1 MNIEKFEPVIRFAVM
16 SDIHIKNADSV
27 ECERMEKGIK
37 DAYKI
42 AESSESYKC
51 LDALILNGDFADNG
65 KEEQFLTVKKICDDN
80 LKEGTE
86 LIVSVASHEY
96 NTRSFE
102 MEAAWEKLRRIFG
115 MEPDVHKVIKGFHF
129 VSTSP
134 SKGCNFD
141 DEKKKFAYENLKAA
155 SEDDPKKPIFTFQHP
170 HMSGSVYGSILWGED
185 DLYDSYMDFPQI
197 VDFSGHSHAPIN
209 DPRSV
214 YQEHFTC
221 FGTGT
226 LSYFELDEFDKV
238 GGTIPENKAEAAQM
252 LIVEADKDNRVRV
265 YPYDI
270 LTGNFFPFVWKVD
283 VPSDPETFL
292 YTDAKR
298 YSEAK
303 KPYFK
308 DDAKAEAK
316 EITDTS
322 AVLEFSQAVADDM
335 SYVNNYDIILRR
347 KSDGVIVSQK
357 SIWSDYY
364 LYNMPAKRSVKFDN
378 LKSNT
383 EYTAK
388 IKAEGFFKNQST
400 NCLTVEF
407 KTL

>member
-1 MNIEKFEPVIRFAVM
+1 MCSKKFEPVIRFAVM
-16 SDIHIKNADSV
+16 SDIHIKDELGAEN
-27 ECERMEKGIK
+27 ERMEKGIK

-42 AESSESYKC
+42 AEAHESYKS
-51 LDALILNGDFADNG
+51 LDALVIVGDFANSG
-65 KEEQFLTVKKICDDN
+65 SETQFLTVKKICDDN

-86 LIVSVASHEY
+86 LIASVASHEY
-96 NTRSFE
+96 NTRNGA

-115 MEPDVHKVIKGFHF
+115 TEPDVHKVIKGFHF

-134 SKGCNFD
+134 SSGCNFD
-141 DEKKKFAYENLKAA
+141 DAKKEFAYKSLKEA

-170 HMSGSVYGSILWGED
+170 HMLGTVYGSILWGED
-185 DLYDSYMDFPQI
+185 DLFEAYMDFPQI

-214 YQEHFTC
+214 HQEHFTC

-226 LSYFELDEFDKV
+226 LSYFELDEFDKD
-238 GGTIPENKAEAAQM
+238 GGTIPANKSQAAQM

-283 VPSDPETFL
+283 VPSDPETFI
-292 YTDAKR
+292 YTDSKR
-298 YSEAK
+298 YAEAQ

-308 DDAKAEAK
+308 DGAKAEAK
-316 EITDTS
+316 EITDCG
-322 AVLEFSQAVADDM
+322 AVIEFPQAVEDDM
-335 SYVNNYDIILRR
+335 PFVNNYDIIVRR
-347 KSDGVIVSQK
+347 KADGIIVSQK

-364 LYNMPAKRSVKFDN
+364 LYNMPDKRSIKFAN
-378 LKSNT
+378 LKPDT

-388 IKAEGFFKNQST
+388 ITAEGFFKNAST
-400 NCLTVEF
+400 NSLTVEF

>member
-1 MNIEKFEPVIRFAVM
+1 MNNENFEPVIRFAVM
-16 SDIHIKNADSV
+16 SDIHIKDEHTV
-27 ECERMEKGIK
+27 ERDRMVKGIN

-42 AESSESYKC
+42 AESHDTYKE
-51 LDALILNGDFADNG
+51 LDALVIDGDFANSG
-65 KEEQFLTVKKICDDN
+65 SEEQFLAVKKICDDN
-80 LKEGTE
+80 LREGTE
-86 LIVSVASHEY
+86 LIASVASHEY
-96 NTRSFE
+96 NTRNGA
-102 MEAAWEKLRRIFG
+102 MEAAWERLRRIFG

-134 SKGCNFD
+134 SHGCNFN
-141 DEKKKFAYENLKAA
+141 DEKKDFAYKNLKEAA
-155 SEDDPKKPIFTFQHP
+155 EDDPKKPIFTFQHP
-170 HMSGSVYGSILWGED
+170 HMTDTVYGSILWGED

-197 VDFSGHSHAPIN
+197 IDFSGHSHAPIN

-214 YQEHFTC
+214 HQEHFTC

-238 GGTIPENKAEAAQM
+238 DGTIPENKAQAAQM

-283 VPSDPETFL
+283 VPSDPETFI
-292 YTDAKR
+292 YTDQKR
-298 YSEAK
+298 YAEAQ

-308 DDAKAEAK
+308 NGAEAEAK
-316 EITDTS
+316 EITDSS
-322 AVLEFSQAVADDM
+322 AVIEFPQAAEDDM
-335 SYVNNYDIILRR
+335 PFVNNYDIILRR
-347 KSDGVIVSQK
+347 KADGVIVSQK

-364 LYNMPAKRSVKFDN
+364 IYDMPEKRSVKFEN
-378 LKSNT
+378 LKAGT

-388 IKAEGFFKNQST
+388 IKAEGFFKNESS

>member
-1 MNIEKFEPVIRFAVM
+1 MTNEKFEPIIRFAVM
-16 SDIHIKNADSV
+16 SDIHIKDEHSV
-27 ECERMEKGIK
+27 ERDRMAKGIN

-42 AESSESYKC
+42 AESSETYKS
-51 LDALILNGDFADNG
+51 LDALVIDGDFADCG
-65 KEEQFLTVKKICDDN
+65 SEEQFLAVKKICDEN
-80 LKEGTE
+80 IKEGTE
-86 LIVSVASHEY
+86 LIASVASHEY
-96 NTRSFE
+96 NTRSGA
-102 MEAAWEKLRRIFG
+102 MEAAWERLRRIFG
-115 MEPDVHKVIKGFHF
+115 MEPDTHRVIKGFHF

-134 SKGCNFD
+134 SRGCNFD
-141 DEKKKFAYENLKAA
+141 DDKKKIAYENLKSAA
-155 SEDDPKKPIFTFQHP
+155 EDDPKKPIFTFQHP
-170 HMSGSVYGSILWGED
+170 HMTGTVYGSVLWGED

-214 YQEHFTC
+214 HQEHFSC

-238 GGTIPENKAEAAQM
+238 GGTIPANKAEAAQM

-270 LTGNFFPFVWKVD
+270 LTGNFFPFTWKID
-283 VPSDPETFL
+283 VPSDPETFI
-292 YTDAKR
+292 YTDSKR
-298 YSEAK
+298 YADAQ

-308 DDAKAEAK
+308 EGAVAEAK
-316 EITDTS
+316 EITDNS
-322 AVLEFSQAVADDM
+322 AVVEFPQAVEDDM
-335 SYVNNYDIILRR
+335 PYVNNYDIILRR
-347 KSDGVIVSQK
+347 KADGVIVSQK

-364 LYNMPAKRSVKFDN
+364 LYNMPATRSVKFEN
-378 LKSNT
+378 LKAGT

-388 IKAEGFFKNQST
+388 IKAEGFFKNASE
-400 NCLTVEF
+400 NSLTVEF

>member
-1 MNIEKFEPVIRFAVM
+1 MQNEKFEPIIRFAVM
-16 SDIHIKNADSV
+16 SDLHIKD
-27 ECERMEKGIK
+27 EHRYEHDRFKKGIQ

-42 AESSESYKC
+42 AESHETYKC

-65 KEEQFLTVKKICDDN
+65 TEIQFQTVKKICDEN

-86 LIVSVASHEY
+86 LIASVASHEY
-96 NTRSFE
+96 NTRAFA
-102 MEAAWEKLRRIFG
+102 MEPAWEKLRRIFG
-115 MEPDVHKVIKGFHF
+115 TEPDVHKVIKGFHF

-134 SKGCNFD
+134 SRGCNFNY
-141 DEKKKFAYENLKAA
+141 EKKAIAYNNLKEA
-155 SEDDPKKPIFTFQHP
+155 SKDDPKKPIFTFQHP

-185 DLYDSYMDFPQI
+185 DLYESYMDFPQI

-226 LSYFELDEFDKV
+226 LSYFELDEFDKE

-292 YTDAKR
+292 YTDYKR

-308 DDAKAEAK
+308 DDAKAEVTV
-316 EITDTS
+316 TDNS
-322 AVLEFSQAVADDM
+322 AVVEFTQAVADDM
-335 SYVNNYDIILRR
+335 PYVNNYDIILRR
-347 KSDGVIVSQK
+347 KADGVIVSQK

-364 LYNMPAKRSVKFDN
+364 LYNMPATRSVEFKN
-378 LKSNT
+378 LESGT

-388 IKAEGFFKNQST
+388 ITAEGFFKNRST
-400 NCLTVEF
+400 NSLTVEF

>member
-1 MNIEKFEPVIRFAVM
+1 MCSEKFEPAIRFVVM
-16 SDIHIKNADSV
+16 SDIHIKDEHTV
-27 ECERMEKGIK
+27 ERDRMIKGIK

-42 AESSESYKC
+42 AESGETYKF
-51 LDALILNGDFADNG
+51 LDALVLVGDFANSG
-65 KEEQFLTVKKICDDN
+65 TEEQFVAVKKICDEN

-86 LIVSVASHEY
+86 LIASVASHEY
-96 NTRSFE
+96 NTGSGA
-102 MEAAWEKLRRIFG
+102 MEAAWERLGRIFG

-134 SKGCNFD
+134 SRGCNFN
-141 DEKKKFAYENLKAA
+141 DEKKAFAYKNLKEAA
-155 SEDDPKKPIFTFQHP
+155 EDDPKKPIFTFQHP
-170 HMSGSVYGSILWGED
+170 HMTDTVYGSILWGED

-197 VDFSGHSHAPIN
+197 IDFSGHSHAPIN

-214 YQEHFTC
+214 HQEHFSC

-238 GGTIPENKAEAAQM
+238 GGTVPENKAEAAQM

-270 LTGNFFPFVWKVD
+270 LTGNFFPFVWKID
-283 VPSDPETFL
+283 VPSDPETFI
-292 YTDAKR
+292 YTDQKR
-298 YSEAK
+298 YDEAQ

-308 DDAKAEAK
+308 ADAKAEVK
-316 EITDTS
+316 EISGNS
-322 AVLEFSQAVADDM
+322 AVVEFPQAVEDDM
-335 SYVNNYDIILRR
+335 PYVNNYDIILRR
-347 KSDGVIVSQK
+347 KADGVIASQK

-364 LYNMPAKRSVKFDN
+364 IYNMPETRSVKFDN
-378 LKSNT
+378 LESGT
-383 EYTAK
+383 EYTVK
-388 IKAEGFFKNQST
+388 IKAEGFFKNVSE
-400 NCLTVEF
+400 NFLTAEF